1 MIDFE
6 SIYGNENLRR
16 IIDILPG
23 LSDFMRNEDPFDFDC
38 IMSKY
43 EARLKES
50 GRRTWGVI
58 ANINLLKR
66 KYKEQLEF
74 NGIKAPDS
82 DEKDRIIPAWEDLV
96 SFHEKEHLRA
106 LLCQLPGIST
116 YLLKYKDN
124 PNLTDIISIYEKE
137 NEIEIKSNKTLRFV
151 TVSVKSYFQKA
162 IDYNRFAL
170 HFVSTMYCIDDT
182 QLVQDFFTD
191 ARNNFFTKDLTKD
204 DCQQFISRYIHSY
217 HPYIDSEIGSHYLKY
232 GHYKIAF
239 VFFSHVLRYAFSC
252 PNIYWNNKEAI
263 FGCATTVEGI
273 VKILIDSGISVESS
287 LKESVLFPLVE
298 LCYLL
303 SSRIVYWN
311 DKTPIDQLVYKDD
324 ALPIRVQDKIHF
336 LTTRVNLLNT
346 FPFVFVNS
354 GSSVSEI
361 NQMKYADLYEMHKI
375 AYNAKIVGEESV
387 YIQQCKELLQSSV
400 EEGLPSPAYTMGKEI
415 ADMLAWQY
423 YKNYKKGKYCLRWE
437 SLRNM
442 LPSMA
447 DNVPYLSNT
456 IPDLL
461 KIVRDTNYEVSYKK
475 DRREIHDYL
484 SSHGIKCF
492 YHFTERSKLSSIIKQ
507 GGLLSYKKCL
517 ELGIVIP
524 STKDMS
530 VSRDIDAS
538 FKLDDYVRVSFCRY
552 LPKIDERKMEDK
564 DFVLLR
570 ISPEVAEFKNTL
582 FTDMEATRPEHHH
595 GPTFD
600 DLRMVNIQ
608 STRKL
613 FCSDKDPDYWY
624 HQAEV
629 MIKEK
634 LPLKFILNIDN
645 PENL

>member
-23 LSDFMRNEDPFDFDC
+23 LSDFMRNEESFDFNSL
-38 IMSKY
+38 MSQY
-43 EARLKES
+43 EAHLKDS
-50 GRRTWGVI
+50 RKSTWGTI

-66 KYKEQLEF
+66 KYKEQFELNGQKGSDSHEKGF
-74 NGIKAPDS
+74 NN
-82 DEKDRIIPAWEDLV
+82 PAWERMV
-96 SFHEKEHLRA
+96 SFHEREHLRD
-106 LLCQLPGIST
+106 LISQLPGFSF
-116 YLLKYKDN
+116 YLEECKDN
-124 PNLTDIISIYEKE
+124 PNLAEIISIYEEE
-137 NEIEIKSNKTLRFV
+137 NEIEIKSNKTLRFI

-162 IDYNRFAL
+162 IDNNRFAL

-273 VKILIDSGISVESS
+273 IKILIDSGISVESS

-311 DKTPIDQLVYKDD
+311 DKTSNALLVYKDD

-336 LTTRVNLLNT
+336 YTTRVNLLKA
-346 FPFVFVNS
+346 FPVVFTNS
-354 GSSVSEI
+354 GSPVSEI
-361 NQMKYADLYEMHKI
+361 NLMEYADLYEMHKI
-375 AYNAKIVGEESV
+375 AYNANIVGEESV
-387 YIQQCKELLQSSV
+387 YIQQCKELQQSSLEDV
-400 EEGLPSPAYTMGKEI
+400 FPSKAYEIGKES
-415 ADMLAWQY
+415 ADKQAWRFY
-423 YKNYKKGKYCLRWE
+423 ENYKNGKYCLRWE
-437 SLRNM
+437 SLRSM
-442 LPSMA
+442 LPMMT
-447 DNVPYLSNT
+447 DNVPHISKT

-461 KIVRDTNYEVSYKK
+461 KNVRDANYDVSYKK
-475 DRREIHDYL
+475 ERNEIRDYL
-484 SSHGIKCF
+484 ASHGIKCF
-492 YHFTERSKLSSIIKQ
+492 YHFTERSKLFSIIKH

-524 STKDMS
+524 NIKDMS
-530 VSRDIDAS
+530 ISRDIDAS

-552 LPKIDERKMEDK
+552 LPKIDERKLEDK

-570 ISPEVAEFKNTL
+570 ISPEVAELEGTL
-582 FTDMEATRPEHHH
+582 FTDMEATRKEHHH
-595 GPTFD
+595 GPGVN
-600 DLRMVNIQ
+600 DLKMVNIE
-608 STRKL
+608 STQKP
-613 FCSDKDPDYWY
+613 FCSDRDTDYWQ

-634 LPLKFILNIDN
+634 LPIKYILNIDN
-645 PENL
+645 PEAL